1 MYFSR
6 YISVRVILCENA
18 EGSVRV
24 WDLDDRVRER
34 GVREFGRDI
43 SVRGERDEDDSDDD
57 NFGEKRGRDA
67 TDGRRRKRRR
77 W

>member
-1 MYFSR
+1 MYSSR
-6 YISVRVILCENA
+6 HISVRVILCENV

-43 SVRGERDEDDSDDD
+43 SVRGERDEDD
-57 NFGEKRGRDA
+57 
-67 TDGRRRKRRR
+67 
-77 W
+77 

>member
-6 YISVRVILCENA
+6 HISVRVILCENA

-24 WDLDDRVRER
+24 WDLDDRVREW

>member
-6 YISVRVILCENA
+6 HISVRVILCENA

-43 SVRGERDEDDSDDD
+43 SVRGERDEDD
-57 NFGEKRGRDA
+57 
-67 TDGRRRKRRR
+67 
-77 W
+77 